1 MTKVKFCGLTR
12 ERDIEAVNRLL
23 PDFIGFVFWEKSK
36 RKIDVDTAKRLKS
49 ALDPKIKAVGVFV
62 NEDIKQI
69 SKIANENIIDI
80 VQLHGNEDSD
90 YIKSLRNLTPKPI
103 IQAVQVR
110 NYEDIKKA
118 EDSAADFILLDA
130 GQGAGVNFD
139 WNLAKAIRRPYFLA
153 GGLNVSNI
161 GEAVEKLEP
170 FAVDVSSG
178 IEVAGIKDEGLMRE
192 FMGVVR
198 GVI

>member
-90 YIKSLRNLTPKPI
+90 YIKSLRNLTQKPI

-139 WNLAKAIRRPYFLA
+139 WNLAKAITRHYFLA
-153 GGLNVSNI
+153 GGLNISNV

-198 GVI
+198 GDI

>member
-23 PDFIGFVFWEKSK
+23 PDFVGFVFWEKSK

-90 YIKSLRNLTPKPI
+90 YIKSLRNLTQKPI
-103 IQAVQVR
+103 IQAIQVR

-130 GQGAGVNFD
+130 GQGVGVNFD

-178 IEVAGIKDEGLMRE
+178 IEVDGVKDEGKMGE